1 MRPEN
6 TDSPAR
12 RARKREAVWGA
23 VGYVLVQLLA
33 AAVLLA
39 GRLFVE
45 VGWLDVLLLVLA
57 AADLLSI
64 PPVFLVLRQRIK
76 EIEGGE
82 LDAAGKY

>member
-45 VGWLDVLLLVLA
+45 AGWLDVLLLVLA